1 MLHNVLT
8 HMALF
13 RSLRR
18 GASLMAVC
26 AGLAVALCGCSSDMD
41 FPSPEPADGDRLPD
55 VYLTLSVNVA
65 ETGGTNARSRAGE
78 EEPPY
83 TFEPTEIRWEMM
95 NTLRVIIT
103 RPSGGTQI
111 IEHNKRFT
119 LPEPGTTWFSTVA
132 NKLDF
137 PVRGGEYKT
146 LYLIANEDATGYTDA
161 LDALKEGDEY
171 NPLGDGAI
179 ENMIITAAQSTVP
192 GNDDTN
198 LCLID
203 NRKEQGL
210 SYVPMSEKYTFFL
223 PDAQNYQ
230 PEADGHRYASAG
242 RLFVT
247 RAAVKFSFNI
257 TAEHCEGIF
266 LKRISFNS
274 LADKEYLLPRNTR
287 YSPEKMV
294 PDMLNPVENPT
305 MNRIV
310 TSYTIPQN
318 ATHALFE
325 FPLSVDSNMPNGPEL
340 STGTTTLAPEFYF
353 CESGTISTNGSPYSV
368 SITLAYQET
377 VKVVN
382 EDGEAKWEEVWK
394 EDPFEIEFLDNLP
407 SLPRNTHVK
416 VNISFRDRVIDAKVV
431 LVPYIGVDLTPSF
444 GF

>member
-1 MLHNVLT
+1 MLHHKSTYAFIRSLKQVAPR
-8 HMALF
+8 MALC
-13 RSLRR
+13 
-18 GASLMAVC
+18 V
-26 AGLAVALCGCSSDMD
+26 GLAMALCGCVTEMDYPSLGNGDKAPQPDM
-41 FPSPEPADGDRLPD
+41 
-55 VYLTLSVNVA
+55 YLTLSVNVA

-83 TFEPTEIRWEMM
+83 TFEPAANQWEMM

-111 IEHNKRFT
+111 IEHNKRFA
-119 LPEPGTTWFSTVA
+119 LPEPGTTWFSTIA

-137 PVRGGEYKT
+137 PVRGGEFKT

-161 LDALKEGDEY
+161 LDALKEGDQY
-171 NPLGDGAI
+171 NPLGAGAI
-179 ENMIITAAQSTVP
+179 ENMIITATQTTVP

-223 PDAQNYQ
+223 PDAKNYQ
-230 PEADGHRYASAG
+230 PQADGHRYASAG

-266 LKRISFNS
+266 LKRISFNT
-274 LADKEYLLPRNTR
+274 LADKEYLLPRNTF
-287 YSPEKMV
+287 YSPDKMV
-294 PDMLNPVENPT
+294 PDMLNPVENPP
-305 MNRIV
+305 MERII

-318 ATHALFE
+318 ATHAPFE

-340 STGTTTLAPEFYF
+340 STGTITLTPEFYF
-353 CESGTISTNGSPYSV
+353 CESGTTAANGSPYSV
-368 SITLAYQET
+368 SITLAYKER

-382 EDGEAKWEEVWK
+382 EDGEEEWKEEWK
-394 EDPFEIEFLDNLP
+394 EDPFDIEFLDNLP

-416 VNISFRDRVIDAKVV
+416 VNISFRDREIEAKVV
-431 LVPYIGVDLTPSF
+431 LVPYIGVTLEPSF